1 MPNKRPNS
9 NLVPLTRSPFFS
21 PRRPLPSFPLQEKT
35 AFDISM
41 TAPFI
46 GFAKKNLAGRS
57 TTRKRG
63 VRFDY
68 RCPLPRGASS
78 RDGERNEG
86 RLRWAASRDLSRFV
100 TPYREGARPMRN
112 CLCSCVPPCRTR
124 TPKPRGD
131 DRPLFLSANRVI
143 NGRARAPGV
152 GSSTMTKPPA
162 GRLDASPLER
172 AREGFRNGR

>member
-63 VRFDY
+63 FVSIIAAPSPGA
-68 RCPLPRGASS
+68 PLLETAS
-78 RDGERNEG
+78 E
-86 RLRWAASRDLSRFV
+86 
-100 TPYREGARPMRN
+100 
-112 CLCSCVPPCRTR
+112 
-124 TPKPRGD
+124 
-131 DRPLFLSANRVI
+131 
-143 NGRARAPGV
+143 
-152 GSSTMTKPPA
+152 TK
-162 GRLDASPLER
+162 G
-172 AREGFRNGR
+172 G

>member
-9 NLVPLTRSPFFS
+9 KLVPLTRSPFFS

-41 TAPFI
+41 TAPFT
-46 GFAKKNLAGRS
+46 GFAKKIWPDDEEKGGSFRLS
-57 TTRKRG
+57 
-63 VRFDY
+63 
-68 RCPLPRGASS
+68 LPPPPGASS

-143 NGRARAPGV
+143 NGRPRAPGV

-172 AREGFRNGR
+172 AREDFRNGR

>member
-9 NLVPLTRSPFFS
+9 KLVPLTRSPFFS

-46 GFAKKNLAGRS
+46 GFAKKIWPDDR
-57 TTRKRG
+57 RRG
-63 VRFDY
+63 KGGSFRLS
-68 RCPLPRGASS
+68 LPSPPGASS

-172 AREGFRNGR
+172 AREDFRNGR

>member
-9 NLVPLTRSPFFS
+9 KLVPLTRSPFFS

-68 RCPLPRGASS
+68 RCLLPRAPLLETAS
-78 RDGERNEG
+78 E
-86 RLRWAASRDLSRFV
+86 
-100 TPYREGARPMRN
+100 
-112 CLCSCVPPCRTR
+112 
-124 TPKPRGD
+124 
-131 DRPLFLSANRVI
+131 
-143 NGRARAPGV
+143 
-152 GSSTMTKPPA
+152 TK
-162 GRLDASPLER
+162 G
-172 AREGFRNGR
+172 G